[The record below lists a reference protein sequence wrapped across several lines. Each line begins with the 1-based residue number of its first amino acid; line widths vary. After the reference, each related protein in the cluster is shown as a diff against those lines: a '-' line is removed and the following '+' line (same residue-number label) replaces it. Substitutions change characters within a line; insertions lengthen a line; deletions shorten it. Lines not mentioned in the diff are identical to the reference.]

1 MANGLKVL
9 LKNAN
14 VINAKVLLPKVEYMD
29 DKISISKEK
38 LDALANVIA
47 LKTGAALP
55 LSLDD
60 MVEALSE
67 IEVKKSEGE

>member
-1 MANGLKVL
+1 M
-9 LKNAN
+9 
-14 VINAKVLLPKVEYMD
+14 

-47 LKTGAALP
+47 LKTGATLP

-60 MVEALSE
+60 MITAVSAIEANNSE
-67 IEVKKSEGE
+67 EGTS

>member
-60 MVEALSE
+60 MVEALSK

>member
-1 MANGLKVL
+1 MN
-9 LKNAN
+9 
-14 VINAKVLLPKVEYMD
+14 

>member
-14 VINAKVLLPKVEYMD
+14 VINAKVLLPKVEHMD

-38 LDALANVIA
+38 LDALANIIA

>member
-1 MANGLKVL
+1 MANGLEVL

-60 MVEALSE
+60 MVEALSK